1 MREAIFVQARFP
13 SSDKEL
19 AALLKRWDGYGLVL
33 RKSFGQQTIKIFSP
47 VQKIEVEKNYQHLAF
62 ISESS
67 NFFVNLVHSTSIIR
81 TVNHSVTLVCGDNQ
95 TSLLF
100 ALILKMQMWK
110 KIVIQT
116 QFHGN
121 IYSRETNP
129 GIKGLIRIM
138 FSRLAVYVSDSIRIV
153 SKFQE
158 PQIKNLARNNRA
170 KFVTSPIPIDYSKIP
185 DSNEFDQ
192 VFDIALI
199 GRLHAERGVKEA
211 QLILRELASIR
222 PSLKIVIVGEGP
234 GRKFLEEDLKNEIA
248 SGCISLLGAL
258 YGSELRRI
266 YAQTRILLSAAQNE
280 GYGLTLREAAL
291 SGMLVVARNSLGAQ
305 EAARNFSSGFYFYN
319 SENEAVTQILN
330 ALHFNNRIKDNSAL
344 IAYQKEEDKEGLDR
358 LLVSWVKD

>member
-1 MREAIFVQARFP
+1 MREAIFVQTRFP
-13 SSDKEL
+13 SSVKEL
-19 AALLKRWDGYGLVL
+19 AALFKRWDGYGLVL

-67 NFFVNLVHSTSIIR
+67 NFFVNLVHSARIIR
-81 TVNHSVTLVCGDNQ
+81 SGNQSVTLVCGDNQ

-129 GIKGLIRIM
+129 GIKGLVRIM

-158 PQIKNLARNNRA
+158 PEIKNLVKNNRV

-185 DSNEFDQ
+185 DSSEFDQ
-192 VFDIALI
+192 VYDIALI
-199 GRLHAERGVKEA
+199 GRLHAERGVNEA
-211 QLILRELASIR
+211 QLILRELISIR

-234 GRKFLEEDLKNEIA
+234 EREFLEEGLGKEIA
-248 SGCISLLGAL
+248 SGCIRLTDAL

-266 YAQTRILLSAAQNE
+266 FAQARILLSTAPNE

-291 SGMLVVARNSLGAQ
+291 SGMFVAVRNCLGAQ
-305 EAARNFSSGFYFYN
+305 EAAKDFPSRIHLYN
-319 SENEAVTQILN
+319 SEHEAVRQILN
-330 ALHFNNRIKDNSAL
+330 ALNSDNRLTDNSAL
-344 IAYQKEEDKEGLDR
+344 IANQKEKEKQSLER
-358 LLVSWVKD
+358 LLTSWVKD